1 MPPDAPPLKRN
12 PREVRRL
19 SWLSTATDIVCTR
32 CDAPPRRLDQPH
44 NLCSCG
50 APLAVRYDVQRARAL
65 LSRAAVASRA
75 TNLWRYREML
85 PVQSPAACP
94 NLGEGMTPLLRLPRL
109 ESQLGCGAVWLKD
122 ESLNPTNSFKA
133 RGMAVAVARAVEL
146 GLDHL
151 ALPSAGNAG
160 CALAAYAARAGIRAS
175 IFVPRDTER
184 AFVDECRALGADVT
198 LVDGLIHDCG
208 ARVRDGAAAH
218 GWFDLSTLK
227 EPYRL
232 EGKKTLGYELVEQLD
247 GRLPDVIVYP
257 TGGGTGLVGMWK
269 AFDEM
274 TALGWIGPE
283 RPRLVVVQ
291 AAGCAPIVKA
301 FHAGHERAPL
311 WENAHTFALGLRV
324 PVAVGDFLMLRALR
338 ASGGTAI
345 AVEEAEIAAAGSEL
359 ARREGVFAS
368 PEGAATWAAL
378 RRLHTDG
385 WIGERDSVVLFNT
398 GGWYKYAEGWR
409 AALGL

>member
-1 MPPDAPPLKRN
+1 VTA
-12 PREVRRL
+12 
-19 SWLSTATDIVCTR
+19 WCSTATDIVCTR
-32 CDAPPRRLDQPH
+32 CDAPPRPLDRPH
-44 NLCSCG
+44 NLCTCG
-50 APLAVRYDVQRARAL
+50 APLAVRYDLERARDL
-65 LSRAAVASRA
+65 LAPATLATRE
-75 TNLWRYREML
+75 TNLWRYRELL
-85 PVQSPAACP
+85 PVQNPAACP
-94 NLGEGMTPLLRLPRL
+94 TLGEGMTPLLHLPRL
-109 ESQLGCGAVWLKD
+109 ESQIACGRLWLKD

-146 GLDHL
+146 GLNHL

-208 ARVRDGAAAH
+208 ARVRDGAAEH

-232 EGKKTLGYELVEQLD
+232 EGKKTLGYELAEQF
-247 GRLPDVIVYP
+247 GWHLPDVILYP

-291 AAGCAPIVKA
+291 AAGCAPIVRA
-301 FHAGHERAPL
+301 FHAGLDRAPL

-338 ASGGTAI
+338 SSHGTAV
-345 AVEEAEIAAAGSEL
+345 AVEETEIAAAGREL
-359 ARREGVFAS
+359 AQQEGVFAS

-385 WIGERDSVVLFNT
+385 WIRERDSVVLFNT

-409 AALGL
+409 TALGL